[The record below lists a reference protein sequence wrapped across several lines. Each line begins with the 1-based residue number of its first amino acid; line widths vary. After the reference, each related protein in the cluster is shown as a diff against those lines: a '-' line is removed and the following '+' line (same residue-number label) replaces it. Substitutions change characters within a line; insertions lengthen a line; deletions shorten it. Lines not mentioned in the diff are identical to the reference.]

1 MRGKVNIKSI
11 GSAILGKIEES
22 ENKITPHDLE
32 IFFSI
37 ELSTSRDKIKEA
49 VRKLVDTGELT
60 YVCEYG
66 RTFVVKSF
74 NRPVRVSKR
83 VVLKPSGVMYS
94 KENPEDI
101 VISLK
106 HGAAFGTGQHPTT
119 RLSINGIEYVLTY
132 MKVFSGRGNTYAL
145 DIGTGTG
152 ILAISSVMI
161 GVDGAIGTDIDPC
174 AIKEAKDNVRENG
187 MEDKIEITD
196 IPLDA
201 INRKFS
207 LITANLRFPT
217 LINIS
222 SCVGKILEKNGAAVL
237 SGIKSD
243 EVETIRKAYTS
254 LDFECK
260 RVESEKGWSC
270 VVFIRN

>member
-1 MRGKVNIKSI
+1 
-11 GSAILGKIEES
+11 
-22 ENKITPHDLE
+22 
-32 IFFSI
+32 
-37 ELSTSRDKIKEA
+37 
-49 VRKLVDTGELT
+49 
-60 YVCEYG
+60 VCEYG

-74 NRPVRVSKR
+74 NRPVRVSKS
-83 VVLKPSGVMYS
+83 VVLKPSGVMYA

-106 HGAAFGTGQHPTT
+106 HGASFGTGQHPTT
-119 RLSINGIEYVLTY
+119 RLSILGIEYVLTD
-132 MKVFSGRGNTYAL
+132 MKIFSGRGNTCAL

-152 ILAISSVMI
+152 VLAISSVMMGI
-161 GVDGAIGTDIDPC
+161 DGAIGTDIDPC

-196 IPLDA
+196 IPVDA
-201 INRKFS
+201 IDRKFS

-222 SCVGKILEKNGAAVL
+222 SCVGKILEVNGAAVF

-243 EVETIRKAYTS
+243 EVKKIRKAYTS

-260 RVESEKGWSC
+260 RVETEKDWSC
-270 VVFIRN
+270 VVFIKN